1 MSNQVELER
10 YWHWFHGLFGIS
22 QKEKEGLLKICPKVE
37 VWYEFAKQ
45 QKTSELFLYKREEQE
60 KELKIQK
67 KETEKQKARRE
78 EVQKIL
84 ESDTQRSKLEY
95 LYEVIKENKIKI
107 CFRESIEYPKRLK
120 EIYLPPFVLYYYG
133 TLPKETSPSLAIIG
147 ARNCSTYGE
156 EIASIFARE
165 LAKEGI
171 QIISGMARGI
181 DSSAQRSA
189 IKEEGSAYAILGS
202 GVNVC
207 YPKENRLLYE
217 ELCLKGGVISE
228 ELPNT
233 QPFGKNFPKRNRLIS
248 GLSDAIFVVE
258 ARQKSGSLITVSYA
272 LEQGKDIYAIPGRI
286 YERLA
291 EGTNHLIQEGAYLV
305 REPND
310 ILQGFR
316 SNFKHLNNKIV
327 DEKSIL
333 EKNKNLL
340 LETKEKIVYA
350 CLGLQLKH
358 IEQICM
364 ETGISMSELTSLLF
378 NMEMKHYIKQPLK
391 NYYIIYS

>member
-1 MSNQVELER
+1 MNNQVELER

-22 QKEKEGLLKICPKVE
+22 QKEKEFLLNICPKVE
-37 VWYEFAKQ
+37 VWYEFAKK
-45 QKTSELFLYKREEQE
+45 QKTSELFLYKQE
-60 KELKIQK
+60 ELKIEK
-67 KETEKQKARRE
+67 KETEKQKERRE
-78 EVQKIL
+78 EIQNIL

-107 CFRESIEYPKRLK
+107 CFRESVEYPKRLK

-133 TLPKETSPSLAIIG
+133 TLPKETRPSLAIIG

-156 EIASIFARE
+156 EVASIFARE

-217 ELCLKGGVISE
+217 ELCVKGGVISE

-233 QPFGKNFPKRNRLIS
+233 QPIGKNFPKRNRLIS

-305 REPND
+305 REPSD
-310 ILQGFR
+310 ILQGFQ
-316 SNFKHLNNKIV
+316 SNFKCLGN
-327 DEKSIL
+327 L
-333 EKNKNLL
+333 EKNKQLL

-358 IEQICM
+358 IEQIYV

-391 NYYIIYS
+391 NYYIIGS